1 MKTIFSLDKNIRFD
15 PTANE
20 LQFLTNG
27 KIQYYEAV
35 KIENRLSKIL
45 YLLLT
50 NANEVINRTYFV
62 EVIWE
67 GNANV
72 GNPALT
78 KSISS
83 LRSILKKHQ
92 PGSEQLIET
101 IPKIGY
107 RIRMENSISYETP
120 KKENVYYKYPVILK
134 VKTWHLIILSI
145 ILFYLV
151 KLILNGSFH
160 AMGHHISH

>member
-1 MKTIFSLDKNIRFD
+1 MDKNIRFN

-27 KIQYYEAV
+27 STGYYQAI
-35 KIENRLSKIL
+35 KIENRLARIL
-45 YLLLT
+45 HVLLN
-50 NANEVINRTYFV
+50 NANEVISRNYFV

-78 KSISS
+78 KSVSS
-83 LRSILKKHQ
+83 LRGVFKKHQ
-92 PGSEQLIET
+92 PGSEHLIET

-107 RIRMENSISYETP
+107 RLKLEKKIKAPSRQNGFWPTP
-120 KKENVYYKYPVILK
+120 PMAINIKGSHIA
-134 VKTWHLIILSI
+134 LIMVF
-145 ILFYLV
+145 LFFVL
-151 KLILNGSFH
+151 KLILNGSLH
-160 AMGHHISH
+160 GIGHQMGH